1 MKIYVI
7 SSVAEMVAEDV
18 YTLKKHL
25 PISTT
30 RWSLDNNKIKLI
42 FGCSDFQF
50 KTRVTFRMIKLLP
63 KYYT

>member
-1 MKIYVI
+1 MKIYLI

-18 YTLKKHL
+18 YTLKKLL

-30 RWSLDNNKIKLI
+30 RWSFDNNKVKLI

-50 KTRVTFRMIKLLP
+50 
-63 KYYT
+63 